1 MVVEHWSRR
10 ACDVVNL
17 LFSLICP
24 VGALLFYFGTRELG
38 AGQHIAVGCALGFS
52 AGVFLC
58 ISLADILPEIQF
70 HHHDRVNT
78 LGRPADRRRPILRHR
93 PVRIRNMRTNVNT
106 APRPVGK

>member
-1 MVVEHWSRR
+1 M
-10 ACDVVNL
+10 NL

-38 AGQHIAVGCALGFS
+38 AGQQIAVGCALGFS

-70 HHHDRVNT
+70 HHHDRGILSAALLIGVA
-78 LGRPADRRRPILRHR
+78 LAFAIGLVESDHAHDRPEANHESHESHE
-93 PVRIRNMRTNVNT
+93 
-106 APRPVGK
+106 